1 MPTGPSCIRFVKADE
16 FGATVRADIQ
26 RNLIRMRRFGRIAAL
41 VLVAAGLVA
50 AGWWAASVS
59 LEPPEDPLGD
69 PVPVEY
75 TVSEGV
81 VGRSL
86 RFASVASWQFR
97 DLARNASSGV
107 VTSVEI
113 APGDQVVAGDVLYSV
128 GLRPVVVAQGDTPMF
143 RDLALKS
150 EGPDVVQLQGLLTSL
165 GFYAGEIDGVFGS
178 GVRAAV
184 RDWQDSL
191 ALDDDGVV
199 RRGDVV
205 FVGSLPA
212 RVVLTDD
219 VSVGAP
225 LVGGEVVVRELVGD
239 PEFVIPLSPEQR
251 SLVPLSADVFV
262 TYDGGVWA
270 GRIVEAVEDELRG
283 ELLLVLEG
291 RDGGSVCGSD
301 CARAVPLLGETSF
314 ATEIVVVPER
324 EGPVVPVAAVL
335 TNADGSTSVRMAT
348 GGMAEVAVLAVA
360 DGLAVVEGVTA
371 GDVILLPVEESS

>member
-1 MPTGPSCIRFVKADE
+1 MGRLGK
-16 FGATVRADIQ
+16 TVLAI
-26 RNLIRMRRFGRIAAL
+26 
-41 VLVAAGLVA
+41 LVAAGLVG

-59 LEPPEDPLGD
+59 LEPPEDPLGE

-75 TVSEGV
+75 TVVDGT

-107 VTSVEI
+107 VTSVAV
-113 APGDQVVAGDVLYSV
+113 APGDEVSAGDILYAV
-128 GLRPVVVAQGDTPMF
+128 DLRPVVVALGDTPMF
-143 RDLALKS
+143 RDLGLKAN
-150 EGPDVVQLQGLLTSL
+150 GPDVVELQQLLTTL
-165 GFYAGEIDGVFGS
+165 GFYTGEMDGDFGS
-178 GVRAAV
+178 AVRAAV
-184 RDWQDSL
+184 REWQDSL
-191 ALDDDGVV
+191 GLNDDGVV

-212 RVVLTDD
+212 RVVLTED

-239 PEFVIPLSPEQR
+239 PEFSIPLSPDQR

-262 TYDGGVWA
+262 TYEGGVWP

-283 ELLLVLEG
+283 QLRLVLEG
-291 RDGGSVCGSD
+291 VDGGSVCGSD
-301 CARAVPLLGETSF
+301 CAQAVPLIGETSF
-314 ATEIVVVPER
+314 STEIVVVPET
-324 EGPVVPVAAVL
+324 EGPVVPVAGVV
-335 TNADGSTSVRMAT
+335 TNPDGSASVRMVNGEMVGVT
-348 GGMAEVAVLAVA
+348 VLAIA

-371 GDVILLPVEESS
+371 GDVILLPVEESP

>member
-1 MPTGPSCIRFVKADE
+1 M
-16 FGATVRADIQ
+16 
-26 RNLIRMRRFGRIAAL
+26 GRLGKTLFAL
-41 VLVAAGLVA
+41 LVAAGLIF

-75 TVSEGV
+75 TVTDGT

-107 VTSVEI
+107 VTSVAI
-113 APGDQVVAGDVLYSV
+113 GPGDEVSAGDVLYAV
-128 GLRPVVVAQGDTPMF
+128 DLRPVVVAQGATPMF
-143 RDLALKS
+143 RDLGLNA
-150 EGPDVVQLQGLLTSL
+150 EGPDVVQVQELLAVL
-165 GFYAGEIDGVFGS
+165 EFYDGEIDGIFGS

-184 RDWQDSL
+184 RDWQD
-191 ALDDDGVV
+191 ALGLEDDGVV

-212 RVVLTDD
+212 RVVLTDE

-225 LVGGEVVVRELVGD
+225 LAGGEVVVRELVGD
-239 PEFVIPLSPEQR
+239 PEFGIPLSPEQR

-262 TYDGGVWA
+262 TYDGGVWP

-283 ELLLVLEG
+283 ELRLILEAP
-291 RDGGSVCGSD
+291 GGGAVCGLD
-301 CARAVPLLGETSF
+301 CAGAVPLLGESSF
-314 ATEIVVVPER
+314 STEIVVVPET
-324 EGPVVPVAAVL
+324 EGPVVPVAGIV
-335 TNADGSTSVRMAT
+335 TDPDGSASVRLVDGEMADVT
-348 GGMAEVAVLAVA
+348 VVAVA
-360 DGLAVVEGVTA
+360 DGLAVVEGLSA